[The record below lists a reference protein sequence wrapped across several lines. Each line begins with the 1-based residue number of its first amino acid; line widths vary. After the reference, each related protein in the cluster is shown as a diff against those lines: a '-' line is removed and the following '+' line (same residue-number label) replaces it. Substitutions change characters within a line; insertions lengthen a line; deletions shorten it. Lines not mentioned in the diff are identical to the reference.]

1 MAGPGSFAAD
11 CHICRITLCGLIPQ
25 SVIFHKGRLRPE
37 DDDDRMKHP
46 VLEMIESAMEP
57 FGRMPVLAAVSGGAD
72 SVCLLMALRE
82 LGYEVSAVHVE
93 HGIRG
98 EESLED
104 CAFVRG
110 LCAENRIPLSV
121 VSVDAPSSAR
131 SLSMTL
137 EEAARLERR
146 RVYRET
152 AQRLGIEVVATAH
165 HRMDQA
171 ETVLWNLIRGTSTGG
186 LGGIRPVRR
195 ESGLIMVRPL
205 LSCGRDQIEEYLLE
219 RGIIWRTDRTNAD
232 TQITRNAIRLEI
244 MPLLKRLNAGA
255 AEHIAQAAKDLQQV
269 EDFLIQEEDALWKRV
284 ILENGDGHGQDLTA
298 DRRALSAS
306 SGLMRTRI
314 LRRMIIRCIG
324 SAKDISRT
332 HVRSLEDL
340 VQGPNGKT
348 VCLPDGLT
356 ASSEEGLLRMTRRKA
371 RTVERVIALDKDGS
385 YVFPGVKEAESG
397 RILVHVAHLAWNGGS
412 VPKKKYTKYL
422 AYDTMAPCLV
432 LRTRRPGDYL
442 MVNSSLGRRKLKD
455 YLIDEKIPRHL
466 RDTIPVIAQGSHVLW
481 VVGMRISEGAKVKEG
496 MNCVRISVSDYS
508 QQDCPD
514 RGCGNGDDGQILTQR
529 RSDERNSQNSD
540 S

>member
-146 RVYRET
+146 RAYRET

-171 ETVLWNLIRGTSTGG
+171 ETVLWRQGE
-186 LGGIRPVRR
+186 RPDHGPAASFLR
-195 ESGLIMVRPL
+195 EG
-205 LSCGRDQIEEYLLE
+205 
-219 RGIIWRTDRTNAD
+219 
-232 TQITRNAIRLEI
+232 
-244 MPLLKRLNAGA
+244 
-255 AEHIAQAAKDLQQV
+255 
-269 EDFLIQEEDALWKRV
+269 
-284 ILENGDGHGQDLTA
+284 
-298 DRRALSAS
+298 
-306 SGLMRTRI
+306 
-314 LRRMIIRCIG
+314 
-324 SAKDISRT
+324 
-332 HVRSLEDL
+332 
-340 VQGPNGKT
+340 
-348 VCLPDGLT
+348 
-356 ASSEEGLLRMTRRKA
+356 
-371 RTVERVIALDKDGS
+371 
-385 YVFPGVKEAESG
+385 
-397 RILVHVAHLAWNGGS
+397 
-412 VPKKKYTKYL
+412 
-422 AYDTMAPCLV
+422 
-432 LRTRRPGDYL
+432 
-442 MVNSSLGRRKLKD
+442 
-455 YLIDEKIPRHL
+455 
-466 RDTIPVIAQGSHVLW
+466 
-481 VVGMRISEGAKVKEG
+481 
-496 MNCVRISVSDYS
+496 
-508 QQDCPD
+508 PD
-514 RGCGNGDDGQILTQR
+514 RGVSPGKRDHLADGPDECRYTDHAQCHPPGNHAA
-529 RSDERNSQNSD
+529 S
-540 S
+540 